1 MAKKP
6 QKNRVGKAI
15 KELLDSEIPEIQ
27 NVAKQLADRV
37 SQLEEHSLRL
47 KEYIGRIEDLATEE
61 ADALVVNRI
70 GELLED
76 VDNALGELRQKP
88 KGAIT
93 KLEARRGVGAEE
105 EAETK
110 AEGEAESVA
119 GEAEESEGESAA
131 LSSGVAIEKYSTPEG
146 YVITKSRR

>member
-6 QKNRVGKAI
+6 QKNRVSKAI

-70 GELLED
+70 GDLLED

>member
-1 MAKKP
+1 MAKKV
-6 QKNRVGKAI
+6 QKNRVEKAI
-15 KELLDSEIPEIQ
+15 KDLLDSEIPEIQ

-37 SQLEEHSLRL
+37 SQLEEHSLKL
-47 KEYIGRIEDLATEE
+47 KEYIARIEDLATEE

-119 GEAEESEGESAA
+119 GEAEESEGESEAP
-131 LSSGVAIEKYSTPEG
+131 SSGVAIEKYTTPEG
-146 YVITKSRR
+146 YVIRKSRR